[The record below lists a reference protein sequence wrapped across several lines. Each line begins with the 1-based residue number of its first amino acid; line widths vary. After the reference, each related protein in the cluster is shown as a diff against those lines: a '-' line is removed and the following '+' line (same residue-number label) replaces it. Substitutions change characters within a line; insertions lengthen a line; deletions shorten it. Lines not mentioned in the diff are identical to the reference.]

1 MVLASPR
8 LLGKIGSEMFSKVT
22 PKACPLLV
30 LDHGQGTGE
39 TIPGCSAFQH
49 WVLLW
54 AWLHFYSVVFLVSLE
69 CPS

>member
-39 TIPGCSAFQH
+39 IPGCSAFQQ

-54 AWLHFYSVVFLVSLE
+54 ARPRFYSAVFLVSLE